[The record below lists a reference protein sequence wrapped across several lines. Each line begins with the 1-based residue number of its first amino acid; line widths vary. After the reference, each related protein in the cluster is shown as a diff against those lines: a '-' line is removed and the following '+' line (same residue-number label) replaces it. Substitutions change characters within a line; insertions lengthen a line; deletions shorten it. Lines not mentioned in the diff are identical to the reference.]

1 MSSESRTV
9 VQGLVQIRLI
19 GNQNIP
25 TDNSPPLRGCGGA
38 QRFLALVFH
47 LLLHLHGL
55 LLPGGRHIYCVVQQQ
70 DTYIQYPYTSIF
82 IHTYPYISI
91 NIHYPYPYISMY
103 PCIHVSMYLCIY
115 VSMYLC
121 IYVSMYLCIF
131 VYLYPCIPVSM
142 YSCNFHIWRSP
153 NEKFTQILQSKSS

>member
-25 TDNSPPLRGCGGA
+25 TDNSLPLRGCGGA

-70 DTYIQYPYTSIF
+70 ITYIQYPYTSIF
-82 IHTYPYISI
+82 IHTYPYRSLH
-91 NIHYPYPYISMY
+91 IHYLYPYISMY
-103 PCIHVSMYLCIY
+103 PCINVSMYLCIY
-115 VSMYLC
+115 VSMYLY
-121 IYVSMYLCIF
+121 IYVSMYPCIHVSMHPYIQIF
-131 VYLYPCIPVSM
+131 IYPCIR
-142 YSCNFHIWRSP
+142 YIILRS
-153 NEKFTQILQSKSS
+153 TLT